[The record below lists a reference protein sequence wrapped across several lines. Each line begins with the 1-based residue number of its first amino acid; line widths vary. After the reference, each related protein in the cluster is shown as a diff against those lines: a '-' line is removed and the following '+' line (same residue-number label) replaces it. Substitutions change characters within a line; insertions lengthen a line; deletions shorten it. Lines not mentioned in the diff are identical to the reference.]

1 MTTAKRAIAKEAPRP
16 KGRPVAALQST
27 PEIIEDILEVATTEF
42 ANKGLTGARINE
54 IADSMRTSK
63 RMIYYYFGGKEQ
75 LYLAV
80 LENAFRR
87 VREAESQLHLDE
99 AAPEEAMRAL
109 VRFRFDYHDQ
119 NPQFVRLVM
128 NENMQD
134 GRFLAQLQPGATL
147 NSQALKVIEG
157 VYQRGCKS
165 GVFRRGIQP
174 FDIHLLISSLSF
186 YSVSNRHTFSINFQ
200 RDLSAPEEVK
210 RRRANVVEMVL
221 RFLRA

>member
-1 MTTAKRAIAKEAPRP
+1 M
-16 KGRPVAALQST
+16 
-27 PEIIEDILEVATTEF
+27 EDIVAVATVEF
-42 ANKGLTGARINE
+42 ANKGLDGARINA
-54 IADSMRTSK
+54 IADATRTSK

-87 VREAESQLHLDE
+87 VREAESELQLEDLS
-99 AAPEEAMRAL
+99 PEEALRAL
-109 VRFRFDYHDQ
+109 VRFRFDYHDR

-128 NENMQD
+128 NENIQE
-134 GRFLAQLQPGATL
+134 GRFLAQLQPGAML
-147 NSQALKVIEG
+147 HSQALQVIKDI
-157 VYQRGCKS
+157 YDRGCKS
-165 GVFRRGIQP
+165 GAFRRNIKP

-200 RDLSAPEEVK
+200 RDIGSPEEVK

-221 RFLRA
+221 RFLSA